1 MISYNE
7 KRVQGRSGPN
17 SLESIGSILLLLVF
31 SPFLCS
37 ISAILFWLLATERI
51 GAATRQLH
59 FPLIRANRQRRSRT
73 CQKFTADRYLYKL
86 MIINDHRR
94 IINTIEISKLAA
106 YCCKRRSF
114 YSAVVVSSSG
124 AIYGKSEITSG
135 WPTPQ
140 RSLPQKLRHRL
151 SSRGS
156 NVSLNFHELHNFG
169 HGCNVRR

>member
-1 MISYNE
+1 MNYSPDEYEYYLFDYSSSSSNVLSARTRIHCKCSLGRFGRWFRTMISYNE

-17 SLESIGSILLLLVF
+17 SLGSIGSIFLLLVF
-31 SPFLCS
+31 SAFLCS

-94 IINTIEISKLAA
+94 IINTIEIWKLAA

-114 YSAVVVSSSG
+114 
-124 AIYGKSEITSG
+124 
-135 WPTPQ
+135 
-140 RSLPQKLRHRL
+140 SLFLRPVQFMENRK
-151 SSRGS
+151 
-156 NVSLNFHELHNFG
+156 
-169 HGCNVRR
+169 

>member
-17 SLESIGSILLLLVF
+17 SLGSIGSILLLLVF

-114 YSAVVVSSSG
+114 YSALVVSSPG

-135 WPTPQ
+135 
-140 RSLPQKLRHRL
+140 
-151 SSRGS
+151 
-156 NVSLNFHELHNFG
+156 
-169 HGCNVRR
+169 